1 MGDQFSLGLRCTVS
15 PDLRKTTF
23 GPRVYSLQRIAGF
36 QLPPSKADALP
47 NLPRAFQGRG
57 GTETRPAQGDDR
69 GQSKHLTGGV
79 VTINPGVVTNVKE
92 VSVSFGGQNSVFVF
106 RVEAF
111 LLSGKLCLAGY
122 KHHRGE
128 FLHEMGQLICCSY
141 GASAVKQTK
150 KKVPQIKHN

>member
-47 NLPRAFQGRG
+47 NLPRAFQGG
-57 GTETRPAQGDDR
+57 GTETRQAQGDDR

-79 VTINPGVVTNVKE
+79 VTINGIGVLWRPEQCVCFPRG
-92 VSVSFGGQNSVFVF
+92 SFSPFWQVMFGRLQTPP
-106 RVEAF
+106 
-111 LLSGKLCLAGY
+111 
-122 KHHRGE
+122 RGI
-128 FLHEMGQLICCSY
+128 F
-141 GASAVKQTK
+141 A
-150 KKVPQIKHN
+150 

>member
-47 NLPRAFQGRG
+47 NLPRAFRG
-57 GTETRPAQGDDR
+57 AETRQAQSDDR

-79 VTINPGVVTNVKE
+79 VTINPGVVMNVEE
-92 VSVSFGGQNSVFVF
+92 VSVSFGGQNSVFVL

-111 LLSGKLCLAGY
+111 SPFWQVILAGY
-122 KHHRGE
+122 KHHRRE
-128 FLHEMGQLICCSY
+128 FLQEMGQLICCSY

-150 KKVPQIKHN
+150 KKCLK